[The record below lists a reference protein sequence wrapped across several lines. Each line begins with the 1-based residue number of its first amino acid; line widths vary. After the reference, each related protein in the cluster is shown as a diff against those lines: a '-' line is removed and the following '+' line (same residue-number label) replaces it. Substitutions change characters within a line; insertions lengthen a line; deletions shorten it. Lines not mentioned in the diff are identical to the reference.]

1 MWYLI
6 IIIGSIA
13 GYNGVTNIPM
23 SSQQECLNQATLI
36 KSQQRT
42 VSVAY
47 CIEGANLQNSPAG
60 ADKVAAK

>member
-23 SSQQECLNQATLI
+23 SSHDECLNQATLI
-36 KSQQRT
+36 KSQQSKT
-42 VSVAY
+42 VSTAY
-47 CIEGANLQNSPAG
+47 CIAGANPQNPTAV
-60 ADKVAAK
+60 ADK